1 MVNLPDKREQKKL
14 GLRKSHALAL
24 GLGICLVLLTVLGV
38 YYFMEYQKKQE
49 NAKYA
54 FAIND
59 KKYSKSD
66 RQNVYKNSTINN
78 LSVDEFNR
86 QYLELK
92 KQQYVAEKNNILIS
106 SDLLNKKL
114 TETYP
119 DKKNLTFDQLDI
131 VSQKSIYDKLF
142 IPVTF
147 ASSKGEYEGTIFV
160 FPFTR
165 HITSYEGHL
174 STNPKDSKNI
184 GIISAYDPVQVEVD
198 KRYAMEKAKYFHGGI
213 SNGSIDSAKALE
225 GILADKKL
233 ANVNSA
239 NESVTFKNDGTS
251 SWQDM
256 IRIEGAVDYIKSL
269 KSSTLSEI
277 QTGKTEVVNNGQKS
291 SVDAQ
296 YYFVKLNKVQP
307 AANGVDFSTL
317 KRQIDEQIKQLKVTI
332 YE

>member
-1 MVNLPDKREQKKL
+1 MVNLPDKREQRKL
-14 GLRKSHALAL
+14 GLRKSRALAL

-54 FAIND
+54 FTIND
-59 KKYSKSD
+59 KKYTKSD

-92 KQQYVAEKNNILIS
+92 KQQYVAEKNNIVIS

-114 TETYP
+114 TEVYP
-119 DKKNLTFDQLDI
+119 DKKDLTFDQLDI

-142 IPVTF
+142 IPATF
-147 ASSKGEYEGTIFV
+147 ASSRGEYEGTIFV
-160 FPFTR
+160 FPFAR

-174 STNPKDSKNI
+174 STNPKDSKI
-184 GIISAYDPVQVEVD
+184 GIISAYDPAQVEVD
-198 KRYAMEKAKYFHGGI
+198 KRYAMEKAKYYHDGI

-225 GILADKKL
+225 EILADKKL

-239 NESVTFKNDGTS
+239 NESVTFKNDGAS
-251 SWQDM
+251 SWQDV
-256 IRIEGAVDYIKSL
+256 IRIEGAADYIKSL
-269 KSSTLSEI
+269 KSSSLSEI
-277 QTGKTEVVNNGQKS
+277 QTSKTDVVNNGQKS

-307 AANGVDFSTL
+307 TANGVDYSTL